1 MLVCHYLHKPMGWG
15 ALGGFES
22 ALVDNGGPYR
32 SRLETIA
39 TLLAAGAVVCILGAM
54 VSGTLVAAVLVTALV
69 CFAATFARVASER
82 IASTSVII
90 LVLYFAGFG
99 RESHSF
105 DDASLAAAQFVLGGL
120 WAALLTLLL
129 WPVDPFRPAREAVA
143 ACYLVL
149 AKFTRERF
157 PDELIQPRSTS
168 GAGGSSAAGGG
179 RASVLVAE
187 TPVLAERKEQT
198 SEFQREMR
206 LKMEKARQAVGT
218 APARANARTVR
229 ARNLTVLLETSDML
243 FAITMRW
250 LELAEDEHDP
260 GSEATRRARATV
272 HEAAQWLSG
281 AEQAIADG
289 LRNRPSDRAA
299 SYLPWGSQSLAH
311 IQPRLNRLQ
320 LPYAEGSALAHLERD
335 QQEALED
342 VQIAFESVRSMWTG
356 LEQRIGQQT
365 PKAAARWEMLTRGL
379 ASAHDEDAG
388 VEDVDADV
396 DAERNTGGNAA
407 ETSSQRAKWSQFAGR
422 FTDALRA
429 NWTFESVMMRHAL
442 RMGVVGAVDILLMRL
457 THVRH
462 GTWLAMTSIIVLQ
475 PSGSGTVRK
484 GIQRTGGTIAG
495 GLLAAVLATAIHSQ
509 AGLLAVITVSAVL
522 TLATYAV
529 NYFWYSFF
537 LTPTFVLMSM
547 PYFRDWG
554 YAAVRMLN
562 TTLGALVAILAM
574 HVLWPERER
583 LELGR
588 LLGRGAKASAGY
600 LRAMVRF
607 WGFSPVGTQTL
618 EQYLMAPAR
627 RLSGLAI
634 NDAEESLD
642 RMMRDPTFGR
652 KSAQADIQA
661 EALTFVTYLRRL
673 MRVATALT
681 TVGSGQEGTIRR
693 ARAVTA
699 RLEAVAAALEGKGSM
714 DAAPAGLEAETGSSV
729 EDQHMRRLE
738 RQVGVLERA
747 AAELLGK
754 AEG

>member
-1 MLVCHYLHKPMGWG
+1 MLVCHYLHKPMGWA

-39 TLLAAGAVVCILGAM
+39 TLLGAGAVVCILGAT
-54 VSGTLVAAVLVTALV
+54 VSGTLVTAIVVTALV
-69 CFAATFARVASER
+69 CFAATYARVASER

-105 DDASLAAAQFVLGGL
+105 DDATLAAAQFVLGGL

-157 PDELIQPRSTS
+157 SEEGFQPASDPAPKVSPAPGTPDT
-168 GAGGSSAAGGG
+168 A
-179 RASVLVAE
+179 VLLADAPVMVA
-187 TPVLAERKEQT
+187 RKEQT
-198 SEFQREMR
+198 SDFQREMR

-218 APARANARTVR
+218 APARSAARTVR
-229 ARNLTVLLETSDML
+229 ARNLTILLETSDML

-250 LELAEDEHDP
+250 RELAEDDIYMEP
-260 GSEATRRARATV
+260 EEAFRARTAVREAT
-272 HEAAQWLSG
+272 QWLSG
-281 AEQAIADG
+281 AEQAIAEG
-289 LRNRPSDRAA
+289 LLNRPTDRAA
-299 SYLPWGSQSLAH
+299 SFLPWGAKSLEH

-320 LPYAEGSALAHLERD
+320 LPYAEGSPLAHLERD

-356 LEQRIGQQT
+356 LEQRIGQHT
-365 PKAAARWEMLTRGL
+365 PQATARWEMLAGGAR
-379 ASAHDEDAG
+379 AAREDDAG
-388 VEDVDADV
+388 DAGGNDASVEAQR
-396 DAERNTGGNAA
+396 ETGG
-407 ETSSQRAKWSQFAGR
+407 TPQRPKWSPFTGR
-422 FTDALRA
+422 WVDALRA

-442 RMGVVGAVDILLMRL
+442 RMGAVGAVDILLMRL

-462 GTWLAMTSIIVLQ
+462 GSWLAMTSIIVLQ
-475 PSGSGTVRK
+475 PSGSGTIRK
-484 GIQRTGGTIAG
+484 GLQRTGGTIAG

-509 AGLLAVITVSAVL
+509 AGLITVITVSAML

-529 NYFWYSFF
+529 DYFWYSFF

-562 TTLGALVAILAM
+562 TALGALVAILAM
-574 HVLWPERER
+574 HLLWPERER

-607 WGFSPVGTQTL
+607 WGFYPVGTLTL

-673 MRVATALT
+673 IRVATALT
-681 TVGSGQEGTIRR
+681 TVGEGRETTIRR
-693 ARAVTA
+693 VRALTA
-699 RLEAVAAALEGKGSM
+699 RLEAIGTALEGKGRV
-714 DAAPAGLEAETGSSV
+714 DAAPAGLEAEAGSSV
-729 EDQHMRRLE
+729 EEQQMRRLE
-738 RQVGVLERA
+738 RQVGVLERS